1 MNLVEIILNVV
12 DNHQVQ
18 FIYLLGCPVCRSKN
32 ALD

>member
-18 FIYLLGCPVCRSKN
+18 FIYLLGCPVNGSKFR
-32 ALD
+32 

>member
-18 FIYLLGCPVCRSKN
+18 FIYLFIYLFIKSHT
-32 ALD
+32 